1 LGPSETA
8 NASPR
13 LNQVI
18 ATYLS
23 TLPTSQRE
31 VTARELSRFSRW
43 LGPDTPVAAITP
55 VDVSRYQEQ
64 FSESSVDLNGRL
76 EPVKTFLTSLKTQK
90 LTPVNLGAFVRLK
103 RATTKRR
110 ASENVQAE
118 PEEVRITEEGFELLK
133 AELDRLENEV
143 RPQATDDLRRAA
155 ADKDFRENAPYDAA
169 KQKLSEIQGRIN
181 DIRKTLSAASIYTA
195 ESTETVDLG
204 MSVTLH
210 SLLEDEQ
217 VIYTIVGPGEVSP
230 REGRIS
236 LQSPIGRALADRR
249 VGEVVDVETPAGVHT
264 YRIENIERRR

>member
-23 TLPTSQRE
+23 NLPTTQRE

-43 LGPDTPVAAITP
+43 LGPEIPVDAITP

-64 FSESSVDLNGRL
+64 FSESSVDVNSRL
-76 EPVKTFLTSLKTQK
+76 EPVKTFLTSLKSQK

-103 RATTKRR
+103 RTAAKRR
-110 ASENVQAE
+110 ASDNLQSE
-118 PEEVRITEEGFELLK
+118 PEEVRITEEGYELLK
-133 AELDRLENEV
+133 TELEYLENEV
-143 RPQATDDLRRAA
+143 RPQVTDDLRSAA

-169 KQKLSEIQGRIN
+169 KQKLGTVQGRIN
-181 DIRKTLSAASIYTA
+181 EIRKTLAAASIYTA

-204 MSVTLH
+204 MTVTLH

-230 REGRIS
+230 RDGKIS
-236 LQSPIGRALADRR
+236 LQSPIGRALSERR
-249 VGEVVDVETPAGVHT
+249 VGEVVDVDTPVGVHT
-264 YRIENIERRR
+264 FRIENIERRR